1 METLQAVIGK
11 RDSEFTGL
19 KGQLLRYLG
28 TAFFFTVFGLLLV
41 AAGERH
47 HVIAVATEPLSDLF
61 FACAIS
67 LYPVCTCWSHL
78 ARMSHAYRAGG
89 AFELAGIVLAL
100 YGREGAAHAEAE
112 QGSMLESAEL
122 VAAMREEGASAVIA
136 RFGRDRTY
144 RMCQAIYLAGIVGFG
159 IVFVA
164 MLAIAPF

>member
-28 TAFFFTVFGLLLV
+28 TAFFFTVFVLLLV
-41 AAGERH
+41 ARH

-89 AFELAGIVLAL
+89 TFELAGIILAL
-100 YGREGAAHAEAE
+100 YGREGAARAEAE
-112 QGSMLESAEL
+112 QGSILERAEL

-144 RMCQAIYLAGIVGFG
+144 RMCQAIYLAGIVSFG

-164 MLAIAPF
+164 MLAIAQF

>member
-89 AFELAGIVLAL
+89 TFELAGLFS
-100 YGREGAAHAEAE
+100 R
-112 QGSMLESAEL
+112 
-122 VAAMREEGASAVIA
+122 
-136 RFGRDRTY
+136 
-144 RMCQAIYLAGIVGFG
+144 
-159 IVFVA
+159 
-164 MLAIAPF
+164 